1 MTRNYTSSSRSL
13 RLEQLGSGSYN
24 AGMLVCL
31 FDIDGT
37 LLASGG
43 AGKAALELAF
53 TTEFQVELR
62 HQVPYSGR
70 TDRAIMRDLF
80 RLHGIEDTADHLQ
93 TLLQGYLHRLPA
105 CLKAHRGRVLPGIQ
119 QLLNYLRVRTGC
131 TVGLLTGNVR
141 AGAKAKLGHYGLY
154 DHFSCGGFGDHHFD
168 RDDVAREAFAS
179 VRSEVG
185 AYVCPEQ
192 IWVIGDTPLDVS
204 CARAIGARVA
214 AVATGMHSLEELTA
228 AEPDV
233 ALADLSDPAPL

>member
-1 MTRNYTSSSRSL
+1 
-13 RLEQLGSGSYN
+13 
-24 AGMLVCL
+24 MLVCL

-43 AGKAALELAF
+43 AGKAALESAF
-53 TTEFQVELR
+53 TAEFQIALR
-62 HQVPYSGR
+62 HQIPYSGR

-80 RLHGIEDTADHLQ
+80 RLHDIDDTAEHLQ
-93 TLLQGYLHRLPA
+93 TLLQSYLHRLPV
-105 CLKAHRGRVLPGIQ
+105 CLNAHRGRVLPGIQ
-119 QLLNYLRVRTGC
+119 QLLKYLCGRAGC

-168 RDDVAREAFAS
+168 RDDVAREALAS
-179 VRSEVG
+179 VRSEIG
-185 AYVCPEQ
+185 ANVCPEQ
-192 IWVIGDTPLDVS
+192 IWVIGDTPLDVR

-214 AVATGMHSLEELTA
+214 AVATGMHLLEELTA

-233 ALADLSDPAPL
+233 ALADLSDPAPLLREWSHSS